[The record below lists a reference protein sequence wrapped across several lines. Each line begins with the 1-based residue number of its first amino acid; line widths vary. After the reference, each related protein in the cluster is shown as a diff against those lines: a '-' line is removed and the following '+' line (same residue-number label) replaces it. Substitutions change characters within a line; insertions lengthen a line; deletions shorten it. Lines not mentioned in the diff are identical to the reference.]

1 MENFVS
7 IPFKASSANGFRS
20 YNGVA
25 KFSTAGV
32 VLEFESKILDLF
44 PTGVRETRLPMAEIL
59 DVKFKKG
66 FAGYGAKI
74 EIRLKSL
81 TRLAE
86 LPNNDGKL
94 ILKLAKVDVERA
106 KAAIAAFES
115 AHADTPS
122 MIAEP
127 GSVVSRLF
135 DEEFDDAETKKLTD

>member
-25 KFSTAGV
+25 KFSDAGV
-32 VLEFESKILDLF
+32 VLEFDSKILDLVS
-44 PTGVRETRLPMAEIL
+44 TGIRETRLPMAEIL

-66 FAGYGAKI
+66 FAGFGAKI

-81 TRLAE
+81 ARAAE

-94 ILKLAKVDVERA
+94 ILKIAKVDVERA
-106 KAAIAAFES
+106 KSAIAAFE
-115 AHADTPS
+115 AALADTPGV
-122 MIAEP
+122 MAEP
-127 GSVVSRLF
+127 GSVVGRLF
-135 DEEFDDAETKKLTD
+135 DDNEAETRKLSE

>member
-25 KFSTAGV
+25 KFSDAGV
-32 VLEFESKILDLF
+32 VLEFDSKILDLVS
-44 PTGVRETRLPMAEIL
+44 TGIRESHLPMAEIL

-66 FAGYGAKI
+66 FAGFGAKI

-81 TRLAE
+81 ARAAE
-86 LPNNDGKL
+86 LPSNDGKL

-106 KAAIAAFES
+106 KAVIAAFE
-115 AHADTPS
+115 AALADTS
-122 MIAEP
+122 SIIAEP
-127 GSVVSRLF
+127 GSVVGRLF
-135 DEEFDDAETKKLTD
+135 DDNEAETRKLSE

>member
-1 MENFVS
+1 MENFIS

-25 KFSTAGV
+25 KFSDAGV

-81 TRLAE
+81 ARLAE

-94 ILKLAKVDVERA
+94 VLKIVKADIERA
-106 KAAIAAFES
+106 KAAIAAFEA
-115 AHADTPS
+115 AHAETPS
-122 MIAEP
+122 MITEP

-135 DEEFDDAETKKLTD
+135 DNEGDDAETQKLVN